1 MRIRLHG
8 ATASVSRNLPADSHI
23 AAPDEFVTA
32 DYIRIFLQLCLRRL
46 LVGAIG

>member
-1 MRIRLHG
+1 MRIWLHG
-8 ATASVSRNLPADSHI
+8 ATASVSRNLSADSHI

-32 DYIRIFLQLCLRRL
+32 DYIRVFLRRL